1 MIVANTV
8 HVFFFLQIQIVVNVF
23 IFSEVDSLILVDVV
37 VNIFFDACDLP
48 SQYKMQ
54 VWTEGG

>member
-8 HVFFFLQIQIVVNVF
+8 HVVFFLQIQIVVNVF

-37 VNIFFDACDLP
+37 VNVFFDACDLP

-54 VWTEGG
+54 KD